1 MSIVVADSLLVL
13 VEVAWVLMRS
23 SNVADS
29 AAIEEAISDVSL
41 ISLSALSSRSWTNTT
56 MVKFS
61 GCIFL

>member
-41 ISLSALSSRSWTNTT
+41 ISFSALSSRSWTNTT